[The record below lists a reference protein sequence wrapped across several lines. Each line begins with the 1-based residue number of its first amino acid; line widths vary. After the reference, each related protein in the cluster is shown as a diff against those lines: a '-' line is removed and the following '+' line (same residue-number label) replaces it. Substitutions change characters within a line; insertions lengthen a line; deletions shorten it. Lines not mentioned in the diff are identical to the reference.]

1 MPCLDPYESLGFHC
15 GLTFKAFVAS
25 VEGRLKG
32 TGATSAQFLALAHL
46 VALGPLSQTELV
58 DRLSITKAT
67 GVRLVDR
74 MERDGWVVRQ
84 SDPQDGRI
92 KRVAPTE
99 KAIQAWEK
107 LSQAGREVLEQ
118 AYRGIHPAEIETV
131 KLVLEKVRKNLG
143 A

>member
-1 MPCLDPYESLGFHC
+1 MPRLDPYESLGFHC
-15 GLTFKAFVAS
+15 GLTFKAFIAS
-25 VEGRLKG
+25 VEGKLKG
-32 TGATSAQFLALAHL
+32 TGVSPAQFLALAHL

-84 SDPQDGRI
+84 ADSTDGRI
-92 KRVAPTE
+92 KRVVPTE
-99 KAIQAWEK
+99 KALQAWEK
-107 LSQAGREVLEQ
+107 VSQAGREVLEQ

-131 KLVLEKVRKNLG
+131 KRVLGRVRKNLG